1 MDHIKISSF
10 NCNGFKGSSDY
21 VKQLIG
27 SHDILFICEHW
38 LQEYEISGIRD
49 LFNDSGSWCY
59 LKSSMDPLAEHR
71 GRPYGGV
78 GFLGNNRN
86 GLIYDKIECDSDR
99 ICGIKVFRENKL
111 VLTVFGLYLP
121 YNDNS
126 VNSMDIYLESLDKV
140 QCLIDDCDSEAPV
153 ILIGDMNTSLPRT
166 QFLTNNWFKK
176 RPFCKRSAIFYNFV
190 SSNVMC
196 VANFLS
202 EQSANYTF
210 KKGKSVSYIDH
221 MLVPAH
227 IVPKIK
233 DCKLLHN
240 IPDNVSDH
248 VALSMTLELETE
260 ILDGGTVNNSKLQSV
275 PAFPKPQWQNK
286 DYVNRYKFHLNA
298 ALVNVKCS
306 PDDLLKINNDSAVLF
321 VNNLHDSLC
330 DAMHEA
336 ARQCSTEFPYK
347 RVKVCK
353 TWWTR
358 DCTRARDRNRLFF
371 HIWKSVGRPKQGVTY
386 DCYRESRRA
395 YRRTCKQAVENG
407 YSKKFNL
414 INKLYKENKTAR
426 MWNLVR
432 KSKGNRTSENAINM
446 NTLKEHFRV
455 KFDAVPLN
463 KTQCEALDTVN
474 IKYDDMR
481 NACDDLSVFS
491 VYKVRKYIKQL

>member
-1 MDHIKISSF
+1 MS
-10 NCNGFKGSSDY
+10 N
-21 VKQLIG
+21 
-27 SHDILFICEHW
+27 
-38 LQEYEISGIRD
+38 LQITPI
-49 LFNDSGSWCY
+49 
-59 LKSSMDPLAEHR
+59 
-71 GRPYGGV
+71 
-78 GFLGNNRN
+78 
-86 GLIYDKIECDSDR
+86 
-99 ICGIKVFRENKL
+99 
-111 VLTVFGLYLP
+111 
-121 YNDNS
+121 
-126 VNSMDIYLESLDKV
+126 
-140 QCLIDDCDSEAPV
+140 
-153 ILIGDMNTSLPRT
+153 
-166 QFLTNNWFKK
+166 
-176 RPFCKRSAIFYNFV
+176 
-190 SSNVMC
+190 
-196 VANFLS
+196 
-202 EQSANYTF
+202 
-210 KKGKSVSYIDH
+210 KKGNQCH
-221 MLVPAH
+221 MLVPAQ

-233 DCKLLHN
+233 GCKLLHN

-260 ILDGGTVNNSKLQSV
+260 ILDGGTVINSKLQSV

-336 ARQCSTEFPYK
+336 TRQCSTEFPYK

-353 TWWTR
+353 AWWTR

-395 YRRTCKQAVENG
+395 YRRTCKQAVENE

-481 NACDDLSVFS
+481 NAYDDLSVFS
-491 VYKVRKYIKQL
+491 VYKVRKDIKQLRLGCAPGAMDGITAEHLVHSLTTDLPMLISCLLTVCICYGIVPDAFFRATLVPILKKSNLDPTLPQNYRPIMISTTLSKVLEYYILEKCKSHVFSEN